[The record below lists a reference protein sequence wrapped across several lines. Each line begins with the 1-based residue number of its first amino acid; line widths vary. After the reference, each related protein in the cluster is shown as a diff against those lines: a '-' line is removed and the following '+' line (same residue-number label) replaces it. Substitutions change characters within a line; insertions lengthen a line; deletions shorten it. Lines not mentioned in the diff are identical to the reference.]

1 MYVEVVVAVEAHEI
15 MPVALVVA
23 EEKVLAVYA
32 AVVLPPLLCLLDGL
46 ALGMVVACEGYV
58 VFLQIGY
65 HFLLSLAYF
74 CCLIL
79 AYWQCLSR
87 YMFHLYFFEN
97 NGANIRIISEMT
109 KEKC

>member
-1 MYVEVVVAVEAHEI
+1 MDVEIVVAIEAHEI
-15 MPVALVVA
+15 MLVALVVA
-23 EEKVLAVYA
+23 EKQVLAVNA
-32 AVVLPPLLCLLDGL
+32 SIGPPPLLGLLDGL

-58 VFLQIGY
+58 VFLQIGN